1 MVFSDKLNRM
11 SYIQEFV
18 IQYCISKCC
27 SSINIS
33 LQTLMNVQREILV
46 NIIVLT
52 MTGPSPVAAGR
63 VMNWMIMDLNV
74 TVSEL
79 SIEI

>member
-1 MVFSDKLNRM
+1 
-11 SYIQEFV
+11 
-18 IQYCISKCC
+18 
-27 SSINIS
+27 
-33 LQTLMNVQREILV
+33 MNVQREILV
-46 NIIVLT
+46 NIIVIT

-63 VMNWMIMDLNV
+63 AMNWMIMDLNV

>member
-1 MVFSDKLNRM
+1 M

-18 IQYCISKCC
+18 IQYCISKC
-27 SSINIS
+27 SSINIT

-46 NIIVLT
+46 NIIVLM
-52 MTGPSPVAAGR
+52 MTGPSSVAAGR

-79 SIEI
+79 SIQI